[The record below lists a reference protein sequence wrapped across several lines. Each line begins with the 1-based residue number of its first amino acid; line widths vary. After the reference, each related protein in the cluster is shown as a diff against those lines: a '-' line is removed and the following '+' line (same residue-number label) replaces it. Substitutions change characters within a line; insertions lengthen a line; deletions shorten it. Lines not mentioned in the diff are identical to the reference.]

1 MFSAVVAVGF
11 GKKGHFLKESIS
23 PKKTSL
29 FFATFSAERADSQRQ
44 SVFLIMFVSPA
55 DDDFAATLNEG
66 TEKIVLHGSTM
77 TRLLLEKGEVRML
90 TYVLSSMVLAR
101 NRLAYYSTEV
111 LAPDG
116 KDPFKKSKADL
127 EDLIGAM
134 VTQVRNALAIKSC
147 HIWESFFSDRGEL
160 HFDGHDCGCPRRR
173 EPGLEVIQA
182 LL

>member
-1 MFSAVVAVGF
+1 MFSAVSF

-23 PKKTSL
+23 SKKTSL
-29 FFATFSAERADSQRQ
+29 FFASQRFWWRGQ
-44 SVFLIMFVSPA
+44 IPKDNQFSSCLSSA

-147 HIWESFFSDRGEL
+147 HIWESCFSDRGEL
-160 HFDGHDCGCPRRR
+160 HSDGHDCGCPRRR